1 MCVEVSQI
9 QKILAMGSYISN
21 ESYETHAAEEE
32 STRGKKRKRDDE
44 NFDDSEADKVQETL
58 LNTPKK

>member
-1 MCVEVSQI
+1 
-9 QKILAMGSYISN
+9 MGSYISN